1 MVTDLRLAADMP
13 QLKSLTLMPHSKAY
27 MAAAGIVDAN
37 LDALLG
43 MKQLEVGSLAK
54 LSQEH
59 TLL

>member
-27 MAAAGIVDAN
+27 MAAVGIVDAN

-43 MKQLEVGSLAK
+43 MKQLEVGGLLK
-54 LSQEH
+54 L
-59 TLL
+59 